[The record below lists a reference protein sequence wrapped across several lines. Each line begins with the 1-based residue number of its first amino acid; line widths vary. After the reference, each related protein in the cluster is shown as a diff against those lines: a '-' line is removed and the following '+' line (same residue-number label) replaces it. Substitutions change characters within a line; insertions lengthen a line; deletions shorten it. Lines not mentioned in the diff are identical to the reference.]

1 MKILADHCVYGKT
14 IRLLKNA
21 EHEVIRL
28 KEVASPSSDDET
40 VASLAFSINA
50 VLLSNDKDFADIVKY
65 PPKEHRGIIV
75 LRITP
80 QSEEIV
86 HSMLL
91 DFLSHKTKEDIL
103 GLLIVIRGNKI
114 RYRK

>member
-14 IRLLKNA
+14 IRLLKFA

-28 KEVASPSSDDET
+28 KDIASIYSEDET
-40 VASLAFSINA
+40 VAALAFSLNA

-80 QSEEIV
+80 QSEELV
-86 HSMLL
+86 HETLHN
-91 DFLSHKTKEDIL
+91 FLVTKTHEDIQ
-103 GLLIVIRGNKI
+103 GSLIIIRGNKI
-114 RYRK
+114 RYRS